1 MGRASFG
8 GSGDYSGIF
17 SSLFQNAE
25 SKARSEANAASARAE
40 QLRDAEDADMLS
52 QWESGQVSD
61 AELMSYLSSRREEVS
76 GDPIEEKK
84 FDRLIRDTRSSID
97 DSKAELAY
105 AQTGNIQDLINYY
118 QTKAGTISGDSL
130 KKRQIELRVDELRD
144 KQNDDLGD
152 TNLAR
157 AKYRLESG
165 QITFAQYTKEA
176 ESAISVF
183 RDSDPKRYYD
193 LMTQLEGQKSD
204 RVGGGNTIANT
215 KYDMAVLASQA
226 YEAGETSFEF
236 NGATIKLDSAKME
249 SIDQAYVDAERSR
262 IASMKSRGLDT
273 GDASKQLGDY
283 ITNHAQVHETID
295 DASWLSSQ
303 IVIAEDKIKTALKSG
318 DLKTAYDVVAAESA
332 RIKSEIGKQFSSSDA
347 SDRGT
352 AQYKASADSMVAAFD
367 TFLNPASTTEQMT
380 AALAAVGTAYNSLPT
395 RDTRSG
401 TAVSD
406 LLEGALKEDGG
417 MLRAAMTAGN
427 GHNLIKSNKGKLVTF
442 RGETRVAPIEKV
454 TEYVNG
460 VATTRDSVRWDIAF
474 GDVLKGMT
482 QDELNNLETFSAM
495 TDYGGSPTTQALVIA
510 EPQSMG
516 YLGIQIQKSLST
528 NYSVSSELRKMPVGT
543 ILSGEEME
551 KYKDDINELLSSGLM
566 GYTQDIGQPVYKV
579 QMPNGQTFVKD
590 PDTNTWFKDKL
601 PWEGKVR
608 YSQSFTGPN
617 GEMIPY
623 FKPDGDFELEPNAG
637 PSAFQ
642 SGAPVIYTG
651 TNYKA
656 AQDVYARGAVTIPPD
671 VYWRDA
677 SGNLTQDPKFKTW
690 KYWTPE
696 GSGFDGNGRKDGRA
710 GYIPDYDGSTSD
722 WWEFDDKG
730 EDTSGKASP
739 AAFLDEL
746 KRGTAPQ
753 LGLDKPKAETASV
766 KFTDEQKTSA
776 RERMLMFENASSLP
790 LAIGRANNAYRIP
803 DFEIPKIRPNINP
816 NLGTKPTTTPPKPT
830 TTAAPAIATSRDLD
844 MQGGNV

>member
-52 QWESGQVSD
+52 QWESGQISD

-84 FDRLIRDTRSSID
+84 FDKLIRDTRSTID

-105 AQTGNIQDLINYY
+105 AQSGNLQDLINYY
-118 QTKAGTISGDSL
+118 QTKSGTISGDSL
-130 KKRQIELRVDELRD
+130 KKRQIELRIDELRD
-144 KQNDDLGD
+144 KQNDDLGEN
-152 TNLAR
+152 NLAR

-193 LMTQLEGQKSD
+193 LMTQLEGQKND

-236 NGATIKLDSAKME
+236 NGATIKLDAAKME

-262 IASMKSRGLDT
+262 IASMKQRGLDT
-273 GDASKQLGDY
+273 GEASKQLGDY
-283 ITNHAQVHETID
+283 ITSHAQVHETID

-303 IVIAEDKIKTALKSG
+303 IVIAEDKIKSALKGG
-318 DLKTAYDVVAAESA
+318 DLKAAYDVVA
-332 RIKSEIGKQFSSSDA
+332 SERDRLKKEALAQFASSDA

-352 AQYKASADSMVAAFD
+352 AQYKASVDAMISAYD

-380 AALAAVGTAYNSLPT
+380 AAMAAVGTAYSSLPS
-395 RDTRSG
+395 RDTRAG
-401 TAVSD
+401 TSVSD

-417 MLRAAMTAGN
+417 LLRVAMTSGN
-427 GHNLIKSNKGKLVTF
+427 GYNLMRTGKGKLVTF
-442 RGETRVAPIEKV
+442 RGETRVAPVENV

-460 VATTRDSVRWDIAF
+460 IATTRPSVRWDIAF

-482 QDELNNLETFSAM
+482 KDELNSLQTFGAM
-495 TDYGGSPTTQALVIA
+495 TDYGGNVMTQSLVIA

-516 YLGIQIQKSLST
+516 YVGIQITKSLAN
-528 NYSVSSELRKMPVGT
+528 NYDVSSDLRKLPIGSV
-543 ILSGEEME
+543 LSGAEME
-551 KYKDDINELLSSGLM
+551 KYKDDIEKLLASGAM
-566 GYTQDIGQPVYKV
+566 DYTQDVGNPVYKY
-579 QMPNGQTFVKD
+579 QAANGQVFVKD
-590 PDTNTWFKDKL
+590 PDTNTWFKDRL
-601 PWEGKVR
+601 PWEGKIR
-608 YSQSFTGPN
+608 YTQTFTGPN
-617 GEMIPY
+617 GELIPY
-623 FKPDGDFELEPNAG
+623 FQDNGDFQLEPNAG

-642 SGAPVIYTG
+642 SGAPVPYTG

-656 AQDVYARGAVTIPPD
+656 AQDAYDRGLVTIPPD

-690 KYWTPE
+690 KYWTLD

-710 GYIPDYDGSTSD
+710 GYIPDYNGSTSD

-746 KRGTAPQ
+746 KQNSGLQ
-753 LGLDKPKAETASV
+753 VGLDKPAAKPAAA
-766 KFTDEQKTSA
+766 KITDDQKMAA
-776 RERMLMFENASSLP
+776 RERFLMFENASSLP
-790 LAIGRANNAYRIP
+790 LAIGRARNSYKIP
-803 DFEIPKIRPNINP
+803 EFEIPKIKPNINP
-816 NLGTKPTTTPPKPT
+816 NLGVQPPTPPKPT
-830 TTAAPAIATSRDLD
+830 TTPVPSVATSRDMD
-844 MQGGNV
+844 IRGGNV

>member
-25 SKARSEANAASARAE
+25 SKARSEANAASARAQ
-40 QLRDAEDADMLS
+40 QLRDADDADMLS

-61 AELMSYLSSRREEVS
+61 ADLMTYLSSRREEVS

-84 FDRLIRDTRSSID
+84 FDKLIRDTRSTID

-105 AQTGNIQDLINYY
+105 AQSGNIQDLINYY

-130 KKRQIELRVDELRD
+130 KKRQIEMRVDELRD
-144 KQNDDLGD
+144 KQNSDLGD
-152 TNLAR
+152 NNLAR

-204 RVGGGNTIANT
+204 RVGGGNTITNT

-249 SIDQAYVDAERSR
+249 SIDQAYVDAERLR
-262 IASMKSRGLDT
+262 ISSMKQRGLDT

-283 ITNHAQVHETID
+283 ITSHAQVHETID

-303 IVIAEDKIKTALKSG
+303 VVIAEDKIKKALKTG
-318 DLKTAYDVVAAESA
+318 DLKAAYDVVAAEKT
-332 RIKSEIGKQFSSSDA
+332 RLQSEAQKQFASSDA

-352 AQYKASADSMVAAFD
+352 AQYKASVDAMISAYD
-367 TFLNPASTTEQMT
+367 TFLNPASTTEQM
-380 AALAAVGTAYNSLPT
+380 AAAMAAVGTAYSSLPS

-401 TAVSD
+401 TSVSN
-406 LLEGALKEDGG
+406 LLEGALKEDGL
-417 MLRAAMTAGN
+417 LRLAQTSGN
-427 GHNLIKSNKGKLVTF
+427 GHNLIRTGKGKLVTF
-442 RGETRVAPIEKV
+442 RGETRVAPIENI

-460 VATTRDSVRWDIAF
+460 VATSRPSVRWDIAF

-482 QDELNNLETFSAM
+482 KDELNGLQTFSSM
-495 TDYGGSPTTQALVIA
+495 TDYGGNIMTQSLVIA
-510 EPQSMG
+510 EPQPMG
-516 YLGIQIQKSLST
+516 YAGIQITKSLAN
-528 NYSVSSELRKMPVGT
+528 NYNVSSDLRKMPVGT
-543 ILSGEEME
+543 VLTGAEMS
-551 KYKDDINELLSSGLM
+551 KYKDDINALLAQGLM
-566 GYTQDIGQPVYKV
+566 DFTSDVGNNVYKF
-579 QMPNGQTFVKD
+579 QAPNGQVFVKD
-590 PDTNTWFKDKL
+590 PDSNTWFKDKL
-601 PWEGKVR
+601 PWEGKIR
-608 YSQSFTGPN
+608 YSTDFVGPN

-623 FKPDGDFELEPNAG
+623 FKDNGDFELEVNAG
-637 PSAFQ
+637 PAAFQ
-642 SGAPVIYTG
+642 SGAPVPYTG

-656 AQDVYARGAVTIPPD
+656 AQDAFTRGLVTIPPD
-671 VYWRDA
+671 AYWRDA
-677 SGNLTQDPKFKTW
+677 SGNLTQDPQYNTW
-690 KYWTPE
+690 KYWTE
-696 GSGFDGNGRKDGRA
+696 GGSGFDGWGRNDGKA
-710 GYIPDYDGSTSD
+710 GYIPGYDGSTSD
-722 WWEFDDKG
+722 WWNFDNKG

-746 KRGTAPQ
+746 KKGTQPTIGMDQPTA
-753 LGLDKPKAETASV
+753 KPAST
-766 KFTDEQKTSA
+766 KLTEDQKMSA
-776 RERMLMFENASSLP
+776 RERILMFENASSLP
-790 LAIGRANNAYRIP
+790 LAIGRAQNAFKTPTY
-803 DFEIPKIRPNINP
+803 EIPKIRPNVEP
-816 NLGTKPTTTPPKPT
+816 KLGVQPPTPPKPT
-830 TTAAPAIATSRDLD
+830 TTPAPAVATSKD
-844 MQGGNV
+844 MDFRGGNV

>member
-1 MGRASFG
+1 MARASFG

-84 FDRLIRDTRSSID
+84 FDRLIRDTNSSIN

-105 AQTGNIQDLINYY
+105 AKSGNIQDLINYY
-118 QTKAGTISGDSL
+118 QTKAGSISGDSL

-144 KQNDDLGD
+144 KQNNDLGD
-152 TNLAR
+152 NNLAR

-165 QITFAQYTKEA
+165 QITFDQYTKEA
-176 ESAISVF
+176 ASAISVF

-193 LMTQLEGQKSD
+193 LLTQLEGQKND

-226 YEAGETSFEF
+226 YEAGEASFEF
-236 NGATIKLDSAKME
+236 NGATIKLDAAKME
-249 SIDQAYVDAERSR
+249 SIDQAYVDAERAR
-262 IASMKSRGLDT
+262 ISSMKARGLDT
-273 GDASKQLGDY
+273 GEASKQMGDY
-283 ITNHAQVHETID
+283 ITSHAQVHETID
-295 DASWLSSQ
+295 DASWLSAQ

-318 DLKTAYDVVAAESA
+318 DLKTAYDVVA
-332 RIKSEIGKQFSSSDA
+332 SERDRLKKEALAQFSSSDS

-352 AQYKASADSMVAAFD
+352 AQYKASVDATISAYD

-380 AALAAVGTAYNSLPT
+380 AAMAAVGTAYSSLPS
-395 RDTRSG
+395 RDTRAG
-401 TAVSD
+401 TSVSD

-417 MLRAAMTAGN
+417 LLRLAMTSGN
-427 GHNLIKSNKGKLVTF
+427 GYNLIRTGKGKLVTF
-442 RGETRVAPIEKV
+442 RGETRVAPIETT

-460 VATTRDSVRWDIAF
+460 VATPRENVRWDIAF
-474 GDVLKGMT
+474 GDVLKTMSK
-482 QDELNNLETFSAM
+482 DELNNLDTFSAM
-495 TDYGGSPTTQALVIA
+495 TDYGGNVMTQALVIA

-516 YLGIQIQKSLST
+516 YVGIQIQKSLSG
-528 NYSVSSELRKMPVGT
+528 NYDVSSDLRKMPVGAV
-543 ILSGEEME
+543 LSGEEME
-551 KYKDDINELLSSGLM
+551 KYKDDINKLLSSGLM
-566 GYTQDIGQPVYKV
+566 GYTQEIGNPVYKV

-623 FKPDGDFELEPNAG
+623 FKADGDFELEPNAG

-656 AQDVYARGAVTIPPD
+656 AQDVYNKGLVTIPPD

-696 GSGFDGNGRKDGRA
+696 GSGYDGNGRKDGRA

-722 WWEFDDKG
+722 WWSFEDKG

-746 KRGTAPQ
+746 KRGGGPQ
-753 LGLDKPKAETASV
+753 IGMDRPNAKPASAKLDDAQIS
-766 KFTDEQKTSA
+766 SA

-790 LAIGRANNAYRIP
+790 LAIGRASNAYRIP
-803 DFEIPKIRPNINP
+803 DFEIPKIKPNIDSK
-816 NLGTKPTTTPPKPT
+816 LGVQPPTPPKPT
-830 TTAAPAIATSRDLD
+830 STAAPVVATSAD
-844 MQGGNV
+844 MFNRGV

>member
-40 QLRDAEDADMLS
+40 QLRDADDADMLS
-52 QWESGQVSD
+52 KWESGQVSD

-105 AQTGNIQDLINYY
+105 AQSGNLQNLINYY

-165 QITFAQYTKEA
+165 QITFDQYTKEA

-193 LMTQLEGQKSD
+193 LLSQLEGQKSD

-226 YEAGETSFEF
+226 YEAGEESFEF
-236 NGATIKLDSAKME
+236 NGATIKLDAAKME
-249 SIDQAYVDAERSR
+249 SIDQAYVDAERKR
-262 IASMKSRGLDT
+262 ISNMKARGLDT

-283 ITNHAQVHETID
+283 ITSHAQVHETID
-295 DASWLSSQ
+295 DASWLSAQ
-303 IVIAEDKIKTALKSG
+303 VVIAEDKIKTALKSG
-318 DLKTAYDVVAAESA
+318 DLKTAYDVVAAERDRLKKEA
-332 RIKSEIGKQFSSSDA
+332 LAQFSSSDA

-352 AQYKASADSMVAAFD
+352 AQYKASVDAMIGAYD

-380 AALAAVGTAYNSLPT
+380 TAMAAVSTAYNSLPT
-395 RDTRSG
+395 RDTRAGNS
-401 TAVSD
+401 VSD

-417 MLRAAMTAGN
+417 LLRVAMTAGN
-427 GHNLIKSNKGKLVTF
+427 GHNLIQSGKGQLVTF
-442 RGETRVAPIEKV
+442 RGETRVAPIDKV

-460 VATTRDSVRWDIAF
+460 VATTRDQVRWDIAF
-474 GDVLKGMT
+474 SDVIKGMT
-482 QDELNNLETFSAM
+482 QDELNNLDTFSAM
-495 TDYGGSPTTQALVIA
+495 TDYGGNIRTQSLVVA

-516 YLGIQIQKSLST
+516 YAGIQITKSLS
-528 NYSVSSELRKMPVGT
+528 NRYDISSDMKKWAVGQ
-543 ILSGEEME
+543 ILTGEDME
-551 KYKDDINELLSSGLM
+551 KYRDDINKLLSDGSLQ
-566 GYTQDIGQPVYKV
+566 YTTDIGQPVYKV

-601 PWEGKVR
+601 PWEGKIR
-608 YSQSFTGPN
+608 YVEGYDSN
-617 GEMIPY
+617 GVMIPY
-623 FKPDGDFELEPNAG
+623 LDGNSNFQLEPNAG

-642 SGAPVIYTG
+642 SGAPVLYTG

-656 AQDVYARGAVTIPPD
+656 AQDVYSKGGVTIPPD
-671 VYWRDA
+671 VQWRDA
-677 SGNLTQDPKFKTW
+677 SGNLTTDPKFQTW

-696 GSGFDGNGRKDGRA
+696 GSGYDGHGRKAGRA
-710 GYIPDYDGSTSD
+710 GYIPQYDGSTSD
-722 WWEFDDKG
+722 WWSFDDGDK
-730 EDTSGKASP
+730 DTSGKANP

-746 KRGTAPQ
+746 KKGSSPTV
-753 LGLDKPKAETASV
+753 GLDKPTAKPASA
-766 KFTDEQKTSA
+766 KLDDAQISSA

-830 TTAAPAIATSRDLD
+830 TTPAPTIATSAD
-844 MQGGNV
+844 MSNRGV

>member
-40 QLRDAEDADMLS
+40 QLRDADDADMLS
-52 QWESGQVSD
+52 KWESGQVSD
-61 AELMSYLSSRREEVS
+61 SELMSYLSSRREEVS

-84 FDRLIRDTRSSID
+84 FDRLLRDTRSTID

-105 AQTGNIQDLINYY
+105 AQSGNLQNLINYY

-152 TNLAR
+152 NNLAR

-165 QITFAQYTKEA
+165 QITFDQYTKEA

-193 LMTQLEGQKSD
+193 LLTQLEGQKND

-236 NGATIKLDSAKME
+236 NGATIKLDAAKME
-249 SIDQAYVDAERSR
+249 SIDQGYVDAERKR
-262 IASMKSRGLDT
+262 ISNMKARGLDT

-283 ITNHAQVHETID
+283 ITSHAQVHETID

-303 IVIAEDKIKTALKSG
+303 VVIAEDKIKTALKSG
-318 DLKTAYDVVAAESA
+318 DLKTAYDVVTAERDRLKKEA
-332 RIKSEIGKQFSSSDA
+332 LAQFSSSDA

-352 AQYKASADSMVAAFD
+352 AQYKASVDAMISAYD

-380 AALAAVGTAYNSLPT
+380 DAMAAVSTAYNSLPT
-395 RDTRSG
+395 RDTRAGNS
-401 TAVSD
+401 VSD

-417 MLRAAMTAGN
+417 LLRVAMTAGN
-427 GHNLIKSNKGKLVTF
+427 GHNLIQSGKGQLVTF
-442 RGETRVAPIEKV
+442 RGETRVAPIDKV

-460 VATTRDSVRWDIAF
+460 VATTRDQVRWDVAF

-482 QDELNNLETFSAM
+482 QDELNNLDTFSAM
-495 TDYGGSPTTQALVIA
+495 TDYGGNIRAQSLVIA

-528 NYSVSSELRKMPVGT
+528 NYDVSSELRKMPVGT

-551 KYKDDINELLSSGLM
+551 KYKDDINDLLSSGLM
-566 GYTQDIGQPVYKV
+566 GYTQEIGNPVYKV
-579 QMPNGQTFVKD
+579 KMPNGQTFVKD

-642 SGAPVIYTG
+642 SGAPVLYTG

-656 AQDVYARGAVTIPPD
+656 AQDVYNKGGVTIPPD

-696 GSGFDGNGRKDGRA
+696 GSGYDGNGRKDGRA
-710 GYIPDYDGSTSD
+710 GYIPQYDGSTSD
-722 WWEFDDKG
+722 WWAFDDGDK
-730 EDTSGKASP
+730 DTSGKASP

-746 KRGTAPQ
+746 KRGRDSDVGLSQPTAKPASTK
-753 LGLDKPKAETASV
+753 LDDVQIS
-766 KFTDEQKTSA
+766 SA
-776 RERMLMFENASSLP
+776 RERLLMFENASSLP

-803 DFEIPKIRPNINP
+803 DFEIPKIKPNINP
-816 NLGTKPTTTPPKPT
+816 NLGVQPPTPPKPT
-830 TTAAPAIATSRDLD
+830 TTAAPAIATSRDMD
-844 MQGGNV
+844 MRGGNV

>member
-17 SSLFQNAE
+17 ASLFQNAE

-40 QLRDAEDADMLS
+40 QLRDADDADMLS

-84 FDRLIRDTRSSID
+84 FDRLIRDTSSSIS

-105 AQTGNIQDLINYY
+105 AQSGNIQDLINYY

-152 TNLAR
+152 TNLSR

-193 LMTQLEGQKSD
+193 LLTQLEGQKSD

-236 NGATIKLDSAKME
+236 NGATIKLDAAKME
-249 SIDQAYVDAERSR
+249 SIDQAYVDAERLR
-262 IASMKSRGLDT
+262 IYSMKQRNLDT
-273 GDASKQLGDY
+273 GEASKQLGDY
-283 ITNHAQVHETID
+283 ITSHAQVHETID
-295 DASWLSSQ
+295 DASWLSAQ
-303 IVIAEDKIKTALKSG
+303 AVIAEDKIKTALKTG
-318 DLKTAYDVVAAESA
+318 DLKAAYDVV
-332 RIKSEIGKQFSSSDA
+332 KSERDRLKLEAQKQFASSDA

-352 AQYKASADSMVAAFD
+352 AQYKASVDATIAAYD
-367 TFLNPASTTEQMT
+367 TFLNPSSTTEQMT
-380 AALAAVGTAYNSLPT
+380 DALAAVGTAYNSLPS
-395 RDTRSG
+395 RDTRAG
-401 TAVSD
+401 TSVSD
-406 LLEGALKEDGG
+406 LLEGTLKEDGL
-417 MLRAAMTAGN
+417 LRLAMTSGN
-427 GHNLIKSNKGKLVTF
+427 GYNLIRTGKGRLVTF
-442 RGETRVAPIEKV
+442 RGETRVAPLETT
-454 TEYVNG
+454 TEYING
-460 VATTRDSVRWDIAF
+460 VATPRESVRWDIAF
-474 GDVLKGMT
+474 GDVLKTMT
-482 QDELNNLETFSAM
+482 QDELNNLNTFSSM
-495 TDYGGSPTTQALVIA
+495 TDYGGSVSTQALVIA

-516 YLGIQIQKSLST
+516 YAGIQITKGLST
-528 NYSVSSELRKMPVGT
+528 RRDISSDMRKWAVGQ
-543 ILSGEEME
+543 ILTGEDME
-551 KYKDDINELLSSGLM
+551 KYRDDINKLLADGSLQ
-566 GYTQDIGQPVYKV
+566 YTTDIGQPVYKV
-579 QMPNGQTFVKD
+579 QMPNGQVFVKD

-601 PWEGKVR
+601 PWEGKIR
-608 YSQSFTGPN
+608 YVEGYDAN
-617 GEMIPY
+617 GAMIPY
-623 FKPDGDFELEPNAG
+623 LDGNSNFQLETNAG

-642 SGAPVIYTG
+642 SGAPVLYTG

-656 AQDVYARGAVTIPPD
+656 AQDVYNRGAVTIPPD

-677 SGNLTQDPKFKTW
+677 SGNLTQDPKYKTW

-696 GSGFDGNGRKDGRA
+696 GSGFDGWGRDEGKA

-722 WWEFDDKG
+722 WWNFEDKG
-730 EDTSGKASP
+730 EDTSGKSSP
-739 AAFLDEL
+739 AAFLDTL
-746 KRGTAPQ
+746 KQESGAQVGLNQPTAKPASAK
-753 LGLDKPKAETASV
+753 LDDGQIS
-766 KFTDEQKTSA
+766 SA
-776 RERMLMFENASSLP
+776 RERMLMFENAASLP
-790 LAIGRANNAYRIP
+790 LAIGRAQNGFKTP
-803 DFEIPKIRPNINP
+803 SFEIPKIKPNIDA
-816 NLGTKPTTTPPKPT
+816 NLGVKPLTPPKPT
-830 TTAAPAIATSRDLD
+830 TTPAPTIATATD
-844 MQGGNV
+844 MFNRGV

>member
-1 MGRASFG
+1 
-8 GSGDYSGIF
+8 
-17 SSLFQNAE
+17 
-25 SKARSEANAASARAE
+25 
-40 QLRDAEDADMLS
+40 MLS
-52 QWESGQVSD
+52 KWESGQVSD
-61 AELMSYLSSRREEVS
+61 AELMSYLTSRREEVA

-84 FDRLIRDTRSSID
+84 FDRLIRDTNSTIN

-105 AQTGNIQDLINYY
+105 AQSGNIQDLINYY
-118 QTKAGTISGDSL
+118 QTKAGSISGDSL

-165 QITFAQYTKEA
+165 QITFDQYTKEA

-193 LMTQLEGQKSD
+193 LLTQLQGQKND

-236 NGATIKLDSAKME
+236 NGATIKLDAAKME
-249 SIDQAYVDAERSR
+249 SIDQAYVDAERAR
-262 IASMKSRGLDT
+262 ISSMKARGLDT
-273 GDASKQLGDY
+273 GQASKQLGDY
-283 ITNHAQVHETID
+283 ITSHAQVHETID
-295 DASWLSSQ
+295 DASWLSAQ

-318 DLKTAYDVVAAESA
+318 DLKAAYDVVA
-332 RIKSEIGKQFSSSDA
+332 SERDRLKKEAIAQFSSSDS

-352 AQYKASADSMVAAFD
+352 AQYKASVDATIAAYD

-380 AALAAVGTAYNSLPT
+380 AAMAAVGTAYSSLPS
-395 RDTRSG
+395 RDTRAG
-401 TAVSD
+401 TSVSD

-417 MLRAAMTAGN
+417 LLRLAMTSGN
-427 GHNLIKSNKGKLVTF
+427 GYNLLRTNKGKLVTF
-442 RGETRVAPIEKV
+442 RGETRVAPIE
-454 TEYVNG
+454 TINDYVNG
-460 VATTRDSVRWDIAF
+460 VATQREQVRWDIAF
-474 GDVLKGMT
+474 GDVLQTMT
-482 QDELNNLETFSAM
+482 KDEINNLDTFSSM
-495 TDYGGSPTTQALVIA
+495 TDYGGSVMTQALVVA

-516 YLGIQIQKSLST
+516 YVGIQITKSLAQ
-528 NYSVSSELRKMPVGT
+528 NFSVSSELRKMPVGT

-551 KYKDDINELLSSGLM
+551 KYKTDIEELLASGLM

-642 SGAPVIYTG
+642 SGAPVLYTG

-656 AQDVYARGAVTIPPD
+656 AQDVYNRGLVTIPPD
-671 VYWRDA
+671 VLWRDA
-677 SGNLTQDPKFKTW
+677 SGNLTNDPKFKTW
-690 KYWTPE
+690 TYWTPE
-696 GSGFDGNGRKDGRA
+696 GSGFDGWGRDAGKA
-710 GYIPDYDGSTSD
+710 GYIPNYDGSTSD
-722 WWEFDDKG
+722 WWNFEDKG
-730 EDTSGKASP
+730 EDTSGKANP

-746 KRGTAPQ
+746 KRGSSPTVGVDSPTAKPASAK
-753 LGLDKPKAETASV
+753 LDDAQIS
-766 KFTDEQKTSA
+766 SA
-776 RERMLMFENASSLP
+776 RERLLMFENASSLP
-790 LAIGRANNAYRIP
+790 LAIGRAANAYRIP
-803 DFEIPKIRPNINP
+803 EFEIPKIKPNIDP
-816 NLGTKPTTTPPKPT
+816 KLGVQPPTPPKPT
-830 TTAAPAIATSRDLD
+830 TTSAPAIATSRDMD
-844 MQGGNV
+844 MRGGNV

>member
-1 MGRASFG
+1 MARASFG

-17 SSLFQNAE
+17 ASLFQNAE

-40 QLRDAEDADMLS
+40 QLRDADDADMLS
-52 QWESGQVSD
+52 KWESGQVSD

-84 FDRLIRDTRSSID
+84 FDRLIRDTSSSIN

-105 AQTGNIQDLINYY
+105 AQSGNIQDLINYY

-152 TNLAR
+152 NNLAR

-165 QITFAQYTKEA
+165 QITFDQYTKEA

-193 LMTQLEGQKSD
+193 LLTQLQGEKND

-236 NGATIKLDSAKME
+236 NGATINLDAAKME
-249 SIDQAYVDAERSR
+249 SIDQGYVDAERSR
-262 IASMKSRGLDT
+262 IASMKAKGLDT
-273 GDASKQLGDY
+273 GGASKQLGDY
-283 ITNHAQVHETID
+283 ITAHAQVHETID
-295 DASWLSSQ
+295 DASWLSAQ
-303 IVIAEDKIKTALKSG
+303 AVIAEDKIKTALKTG
-318 DLKTAYDVVAAESA
+318 DLKAAYDVV
-332 RIKSEIGKQFSSSDA
+332 KSERDRLKLEAQKQFSSSDA

-352 AQYKASADSMVAAFD
+352 AQYKASVDATIAAYD

-380 AALAAVGTAYNSLPT
+380 DALAAVGTAYNSLPS
-395 RDTRSG
+395 RDTRAG
-401 TAVSD
+401 TSVSD
-406 LLEGALKEDGG
+406 LLEGTLKEDGL
-417 MLRAAMTAGN
+417 LRLAMTSGN
-427 GHNLIKSNKGKLVTF
+427 GYNLIRTGKGRLVTF
-442 RGETRVAPIEKV
+442 RGETRVAPIETT

-460 VATTRDSVRWDIAF
+460 VATPTDNVRWDIAF
-474 GDVLKGMT
+474 GDVLQTMT
-482 QDELNNLETFSAM
+482 QDEMNNLNTFSAM
-495 TDYGGSPTTQALVIA
+495 TDYGGNVMTQALVIA
-510 EPQSMG
+510 EPQSMN
-516 YLGIQIQKSLST
+516 YLGIQIQKSLSG
-528 NYSVSSELRKMPVGT
+528 NYDVSSELRKMPVGT
-543 ILSGEEME
+543 ILSGEEMD

-566 GYTQDIGQPVYKV
+566 GYTQEVGNPVYKA
-579 QMPNGQTFVKD
+579 QMPNGQVFVKD

-601 PWEGKVR
+601 PWEGKIR

-642 SGAPVIYTG
+642 SGAPVLYTG
-651 TNYKA
+651 TNYKG
-656 AQDVYARGAVTIPPD
+656 AQAVYDRGGVTIPAD

-690 KYWTPE
+690 KYWTQD
-696 GSGFDGNGRKDGRA
+696 GSGYDGHGRKDGRA

-722 WWEFDDKG
+722 WWSFDDGNK
-730 EDTSGKASP
+730 DTSGKASP

-746 KRGTAPQ
+746 KRDGGPDIGMDRPASKPASAK
-753 LGLDKPKAETASV
+753 LDEGQIS
-766 KFTDEQKTSA
+766 SA
-776 RERMLMFENASSLP
+776 RERLLMFENASSLP

-803 DFEIPKIRPNINP
+803 EFEIPKIKPNIEA
-816 NLGTKPTTTPPKPT
+816 NLGVKPLTPPKPT
-830 TTAAPAIATSRDLD
+830 TTPAPVIATATD
-844 MQGGNV
+844 MINRGV

>member
-1 MGRASFG
+1 
-8 GSGDYSGIF
+8 
-17 SSLFQNAE
+17 
-25 SKARSEANAASARAE
+25 
-40 QLRDAEDADMLS
+40 MLS

-84 FDRLIRDTRSSID
+84 FDRLIRDTNSSIN

-105 AQTGNIQDLINYY
+105 AKSGNIQDLINYY
-118 QTKAGTISGDSL
+118 QTKAGSISGDSL

-144 KQNDDLGD
+144 KQNNDLGD
-152 TNLAR
+152 NNLAR

-165 QITFAQYTKEA
+165 QITFDQYTKEA
-176 ESAISVF
+176 ASAISVF

-193 LMTQLEGQKSD
+193 LLTQLEGQKND

-226 YEAGETSFEF
+226 YEAGEASFEF
-236 NGATIKLDSAKME
+236 NGATIKLDAAKME
-249 SIDQAYVDAERSR
+249 SIDQAYVDAERAR
-262 IASMKSRGLDT
+262 ISSMKARGLDT
-273 GDASKQLGDY
+273 GEASKQMGDY
-283 ITNHAQVHETID
+283 ITSHAQVHETID
-295 DASWLSSQ
+295 DASWLSAQ

-318 DLKTAYDVVAAESA
+318 DLKTAYDVVA
-332 RIKSEIGKQFSSSDA
+332 SERDRLKKEALAQFSSSDS

-352 AQYKASADSMVAAFD
+352 AQYKASVDATISAYD

-380 AALAAVGTAYNSLPT
+380 AAMAAVGTAYSSLPS
-395 RDTRSG
+395 RDTRAG
-401 TAVSD
+401 TSVSD

-417 MLRAAMTAGN
+417 LLRLAMTSGN
-427 GHNLIKSNKGKLVTF
+427 GYNLIRTGKGKLVTF
-442 RGETRVAPIEKV
+442 RGETRVAPIETT

-460 VATTRDSVRWDIAF
+460 VATPRENVRWDIAF
-474 GDVLKGMT
+474 GDVLKTMSK
-482 QDELNNLETFSAM
+482 DELNNLDTFSAM
-495 TDYGGSPTTQALVIA
+495 TDYGGNVMTQALVIA

-516 YLGIQIQKSLST
+516 YVGIQIQKSLSG
-528 NYSVSSELRKMPVGT
+528 NYDVSSDLRKMPVGAV
-543 ILSGEEME
+543 LSGEEME
-551 KYKDDINELLSSGLM
+551 KYKDDINKLLSSGLM
-566 GYTQDIGQPVYKV
+566 GYTQEIGNPVYKV

-623 FKPDGDFELEPNAG
+623 FKADGDFELEPNAG

-656 AQDVYARGAVTIPPD
+656 AQDVYNKGLVTIPPD

-696 GSGFDGNGRKDGRA
+696 GSGYDGNGRKDGRA

-722 WWEFDDKG
+722 WWSFEDKG

-746 KRGTAPQ
+746 KRGGGPQ
-753 LGLDKPKAETASV
+753 IGMDRPNAKPASAKLDDAQIS
-766 KFTDEQKTSA
+766 SA

-790 LAIGRANNAYRIP
+790 LAIGRASNAYRIP
-803 DFEIPKIRPNINP
+803 DFEIPKIKPNIDSK
-816 NLGTKPTTTPPKPT
+816 LGVQPPTPPKPT
-830 TTAAPAIATSRDLD
+830 STAAPVVATSAD
-844 MQGGNV
+844 MFNRGV